1 MDMMTLARTAE
12 FLPGADHLARRRHR
26 HLTISEFLQLGLFR
40 VAYLTAVR
48 DDDSTSTVVVNGA
61 DGMAIAAV
69 DTVDCARE
77 LANELG
83 LVLVAV
89 H

>member
-1 MDMMTLARTAE
+1 MDMLTLGRTTE
-12 FLPGADHLARRRHR
+12 FLPGGDHPERRGP

-40 VAYLTAVR
+40 VAYITTVQ
-48 DDDSTSTVVVNGA
+48 DDDGASGVVLHGA
-61 DGMAIAAV
+61 DGMAVTAV
-69 DTVDCARE
+69 DTAETAEE
-77 LANELG
+77 LANGLG